1 MIKNKIIEYIK
12 CFCLKVYS
20 VQKRRNCLAHL
31 RCNCYRKRFLTVNNK
46 NITNY
51 HILLTNLSVFNYV
64 INKINQSRSI
74 ELAAENED
82 ILDDWKHSLIRAGV
96 HLIGENSDE
105 NADKKVSI

>member
-1 MIKNKIIEYIK
+1 MRDRPI
-12 CFCLKVYS
+12 CLT
-20 VQKRRNCLAHL
+20 HL
-31 RCNCYRKRFLTVNNK
+31 RCLLKAFLTVKNR
-46 NITNY
+46 NITKY
-51 HILLTNLSVFNYV
+51 PLLLTNLSEFNYV
-64 INKINQSRSI
+64 INKMNQFRSI